1 MKSILTLAKKDLLL
15 LWRDKFGLFW
25 VAVFPLL
32 FAVFFGSIFSSG
44 GSGGSRAISVAIADQ
59 DSTEGSAA
67 FIAEIEKSEALKHV
81 LLDFDEARDRVR
93 RGKVTAYILI
103 EKGFGDFGGM
113 FFMGSPPIK
122 IGIDPSRKAEAGY
135 LQGIITKLLFK
146 MTQNEMSDT
155 EGMVS
160 RMKDAEG
167 DVASDTTLTDGQ
179 RSTLKNL
186 FSSLGQFYD
195 QAGTSNLDMQESQMG
210 EITVESV
217 ERETIGST
225 PRSYYDISFP
235 QAIIWGLIGC
245 AASFAIS
252 IVTERTKGTLLRLR
266 LAPISRVQIL
276 AGKGVACFVS
286 CSVVILLLL
295 IFGKLVFG
303 VTLDNPA
310 NLALATFGAAFC
322 FVGIMMFMSVL
333 GKTERAVAGSGWSIL
348 MVMAMTGGGMVPAMF
363 MPGWMK
369 AIAQFSPVK
378 WAVYGLEGAIWR
390 GFSLAEMMQPFGILC
405 GIGVL
410 FFAIGAVVMSRSE
423 M

>member
-1 MKSILTLAKKDLLL
+1 MRSILILALKDLLL

-32 FAVFFGSIFSSG
+32 YAIFFGSIFSSNDE
-44 GSGGSRAISVAIADQ
+44 GSRAISVAIADQ
-59 DSTEGSAA
+59 DSTANSAE
-67 FIAEIEKSEALKHV
+67 FIAEIEKSDVLKPI
-81 LLDFDEARDRVR
+81 LLDFEEAKDRVR

-103 EKGFGDFGGM
+103 EKGFGEFGGM
-113 FFMGSPPIK
+113 FFMGSPPVK
-122 IGIDPSRKAEAGY
+122 IGVDPSRKAEAGY
-135 LQGIITKLLFK
+135 LQGMVTKLLFK
-146 MTQNEMSDT
+146 MTQKEMSDT
-155 EGMVS
+155 DKMVS
-160 RMKDAEG
+160 RMRDAEVDIAG
-167 DVASDTTLTDGQ
+167 DTSLTDGQ
-179 RSTLKNL
+179 RSTLQNL
-186 FSSLGQFYD
+186 FSSLGQFYG
-195 QAGTSNLDMQESQMG
+195 QAGTSKLNLQDAKMG
-210 EITVESV
+210 EIEVESV
-217 ERETIGST
+217 ERETIGSA

-266 LAPISRVQIL
+266 LAPISGVQIL
-276 AGKGVACFVS
+276 AGKGVACFFA
-286 CSVVILLLL
+286 CSAVVLLLL
-295 IFGKLVFG
+295 AFGKLVFG
-303 VTLDNPA
+303 VTISNPV

-369 AIAQFSPVK
+369 AISQFSPVR
-378 WAVYGLEGAIWR
+378 WAIYGLEGAIWR
-390 GFSLAEMMQPFGILC
+390 GFSFSEMMQPFGILL

-410 FFAIGAVVMSRSE
+410 FFAVGAIVMSRSE

>member
-1 MKSILTLAKKDLLL
+1 MRSILILALKDLLL
-15 LWRDKFGLFW
+15 LWRDKSGLFW
-25 VAVFPLL
+25 VAAFPLL
-32 FAVFFGSIFSSG
+32 YAIFFGSIFSSSG
-44 GSGGSRAISVAIADQ
+44 GGSRAISVAIADQ
-59 DSTEGSAA
+59 DSTTGSAE
-67 FIAEIEKSEALKHV
+67 FIAEIEKSDALKPI
-81 LLDFDEARDRVR
+81 LLDFEEAKDRVR

-113 FFMGSPPIK
+113 FFMGSPPIR
-122 IGIDPSRKAEAGY
+122 IGVDPSRKAEAGY
-135 LQGIITKLLFK
+135 LKGIVTRLLFK
-146 MTQNEMSDT
+146 MTQKEMSDSDK
-155 EGMVS
+155 MIS
-160 RMKDAEG
+160 RMKDAEIDIAG
-167 DVASDTTLTDGQ
+167 DTSLTDGQ
-179 RSTLKNL
+179 RSTLQNL

-195 QAGTSNLDMQESQMG
+195 QAGSSKINLQDSQMG
-210 EITVESV
+210 KIKVESV
-217 ERETIGST
+217 ERETIGSA

-266 LAPISRVQIL
+266 LAPISGVQIL
-276 AGKGVACFVS
+276 AGKGVACFFA
-286 CSVVILLLL
+286 CSAVILLLL

-303 VTLDNPA
+303 VAISNPV

-348 MVMAMTGGGMVPAMF
+348 MVMAMTGGGMVPAMV

-369 AIAQFSPVK
+369 AISQFSPVK
-378 WAVYGLEGAIWR
+378 WAIYGLEGAIWR
-390 GFSLAEMMQPFGILC
+390 GFSFSEMMQPFGILF

-410 FFAIGAVVMSRSE
+410 FFAVGAIVMSRSD